1 MIIFR
6 YRKILL
12 KNIYKS
18 ASSFIL
24 FSRLFFQLEKKNSRN
39 ASERNSFHKIWG
51 KISGN
56 IPLSANRALSLRN
69 SSIRR
74 IIASQGW
81 SSTTPLTSDERE
93 RVGGYNSLRLLYEDH
108 LQEIFY
114 FLSLFHRRV
123 HFFFRTVRMK
133 VKTEGEGIQ
142 ISLQEGL
149 KLPVDDISQGVDF
162 CGIDEDSKRRV
173 GY

>member
-1 MIIFR
+1 ML
-6 YRKILL
+6 RKEILFIKYG
-12 KNIYKS
+12 KNIWKY
-18 ASSFIL
+18 
-24 FSRLFFQLEKKNSRN
+24 
-39 ASERNSFHKIWG
+39 
-51 KISGN
+51 
-56 IPLSANRALSLRN
+56 PLICKQALSLRN

-93 RVGGYNSLRLLYEDH
+93 RVGGWYNSLRLLYEDH
-108 LQEIFY
+108 LQKIFY
-114 FLSLFHRRV
+114 FLSLFHCRV
-123 HFFFRTVRMK
+123 HFFRTVRMK

-142 ISLQEGL
+142 ISSQEGL

-162 CGIDEDSKRRV
+162 CGIDEDSRRRV